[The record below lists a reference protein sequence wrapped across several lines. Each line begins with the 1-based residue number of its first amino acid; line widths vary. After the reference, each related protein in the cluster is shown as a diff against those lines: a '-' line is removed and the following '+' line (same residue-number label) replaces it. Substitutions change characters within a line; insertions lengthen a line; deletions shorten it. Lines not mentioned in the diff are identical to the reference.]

1 MKKNLT
7 EDQQKQLIGHL
18 TKKGFYRGANV
29 KLTIFLCGG
38 DIEDHFSG
46 RHLFSQFLDK
56 AKNVDVFYPE
66 DLFDDLLA
74 GQGQHSLLSL
84 ENILAEAVDVIIL
97 FPESPGS
104 FTELGAFT
112 NNDRLRKKLVC
123 VQDIKFKAKR
133 SFINYGP
140 IRLLRAKN
148 PSSVVRFNSQ
158 ELNELSSKPL
168 GELKSSPLY
177 KSITKS
183 INRILRENKVNK
195 GIGNL
200 LYVDRFIL
208 PCIYLLEDIDFRTLT
223 ELTSQAIKQD
233 EVLSKIIVRSTLT
246 RLVNERKILRTIEGY
261 NVTTLGASY
270 VRGVFDRKS
279 LDGLRL
285 EIMNFENRSKS
296 TFNYDKV
303 PYAHP

>member
-7 EDQQKQLIGHL
+7 ENQQNQLIGHL
-18 TKKGFYRGANV
+18 TKKGFYRGGNT

-38 DIEDHFSG
+38 DVENHLSG
-46 RHLFSQFLDK
+46 RHLLSQFLAK

-84 ENILAEAVDVIIL
+84 ENILAEAVDVILL

-112 NNDRLRKKLVC
+112 NNEKLKKKLVC
-123 VQDIKFKAKR
+123 IQDIKFKAKR

-140 IRLLRAKN
+140 IRLLRANN

-158 ELNELSSKPL
+158 ELNQLSSKPL
-168 GELKSSPLY
+168 AELKNNPLY
-177 KSITKS
+177 KSLNKS
-183 INRILRENKVNK
+183 INRILRENKVKK
-195 GIGNL
+195 GISNL

-208 PCIYLLEDIDFRTLT
+208 PCIYLLEDIDFRTLV
-223 ELTSQAIKQD
+223 ELTSRAIRQD

-246 RLVNERKILRTIEGY
+246 RLINERKILRTIEGY

-270 VRGVFDRKS
+270 VRGVFDRKR

>member
-1 MKKNLT
+1 MKKQLT
-7 EDQQKQLIGHL
+7 EEHQNQLIGHL
-18 TKKGFYRGANV
+18 IKKEFYIGGNTK
-29 KLTIFLCGG
+29 LSIFLCGG
-38 DIEDHFSG
+38 DVANHQSG
-46 RHLFSQFLDK
+46 RHQFSQFLAK

-104 FTELGAFT
+104 LTELGAFS
-112 NNDRLRKKLVC
+112 NNESLRKKLIC
-123 VQDIKFKAKR
+123 IQDVKFKSKR

-140 IRLLRAKN
+140 IRLLRSFN
-148 PSSVVRFNSQ
+148 SSSVLRYHPD
-158 ELNELSSKPL
+158 ELAELCSKPFKD
-168 GELKSSPLY
+168 LKSSFLY
-177 KSITKS
+177 KGVTRA
-183 INRILRENKVNK
+183 INRILKAHKVDK

-208 PCIYLLEDIDFRTLT
+208 PCIYLLEDISFRTLL
-223 ELTSQAIKQD
+223 ELTSKAIKQD

-246 RLVNERKILRTIEGY
+246 RLINQRKILRTINGY
-261 NVTTLGASY
+261 QVTPVGANY
-270 VRGVFDRKS
+270 VRNVFDRKR

-285 EIMNFENRSKS
+285 EIMNFENRRRS
-296 TFNYDKV
+296 TFNYDKI
-303 PYAHP
+303 PYVHP